1 MLIALWRLGF
11 SFHVALLSEEL
22 PLICHV
28 AQICWQLILAVL
40 FCFFWKKTSFH
51 LQFWKLFLLNIGPGF
66 VAFFFFPFSLL
77 KCYSSLSSEL
87 MVSDEKLVV
96 LFNLCPS
103 IIRLFPLFLFSLISS
118 SVFPFIFGFRSC
130 YGGISRYEACVV
142 YFCFFV
148 FYFFWVVFILLG
160 ILWEC

>member
-1 MLIALWRLGF
+1 MPCSTNL
-11 SFHVALLSEEL
+11 
-22 PLICHV
+22 
-28 AQICWQLILAVL
+28 LAVNSRSFVL
-40 FCFFWKKTSFH
+40 F
-51 LQFWKLFLLNIGPGF
+51 FLEKNFISPSVLKIISLEYRSWLCS
-66 VAFFFFPFSLL
+66 FFFFPFSLL

-130 YGGISRYEACVV
+130 YGGISRYDACVV
-142 YFCFFV
+142 YFCFIV

>member
-40 FCFFWKKTSFH
+40 FCFFLEKNFISPSVWKIIS
-51 LQFWKLFLLNIGPGF
+51 LEYRSWLCS
-66 VAFFFFPFSLL
+66 FFFFPFSLL

-130 YGGISRYEACVV
+130 YSGISRYDACVV
-142 YFCFFV
+142 YFCFIV